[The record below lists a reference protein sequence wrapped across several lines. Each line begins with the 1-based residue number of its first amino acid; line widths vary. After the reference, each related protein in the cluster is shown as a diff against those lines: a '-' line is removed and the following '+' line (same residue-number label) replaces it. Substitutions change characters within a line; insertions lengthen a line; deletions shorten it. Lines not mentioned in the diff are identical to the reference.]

1 MISFIKQYFFKYLI
15 FLLGK
20 HFFYVIRL
28 KKLNDL
34 RVQWRTKFHHIINSN
49 LGIIKPLQK
58 LLREE
63 RQKRKTQS
71 GIIYISFV
79 RLTHSFGDSSP
90 VFGWRAWIELL
101 NLVLVRA
108 ALWSSTKH
116 ISKLKVNNIDL
127 NTLCWTD
134 YWSKVARALISVRHL
149 RCGWIARKRASFDA
163 QRLFPFRYEN
173 MNFESN

>member
-79 RLTHSFGDSSP
+79 RLTHSFGDSSL
-90 VFGWRAWIELL
+90 VFRCMNWTTQSHFGPCCIVKLYETYCETESEQYWFKYTFLNWLL
-101 NLVLVRA
+101 IK
-108 ALWSSTKH
+108 SS
-116 ISKLKVNNIDL
+116 
-127 NTLCWTD
+127 
-134 YWSKVARALISVRHL
+134 
-149 RCGWIARKRASFDA
+149 
-163 QRLFPFRYEN
+163 
-173 MNFESN
+173 